1 VPLLHRGTYCVFLNR
16 HAGVE
21 TALAS
26 ARCLI
31 APAPNCHLAVLLR
44 TLGSGKGASRHRAR
58 TNTGEMSIRRLS
70 APFTRS
76 IDALFWKGEEVQQ
89 QATGGPSDR
98 GDAAPAGARLVQ
110 REASDRVQAIGLHE
124 GWIGDLYHHML
135 SLPWAPFLA
144 GLSLVY
150 VGLNL
155 LFALAYLLGDGAIA
169 NARRGAFWDAFFFSV
184 ETLSTIGYGQMSP
197 ATLYGNIVMTVEALV
212 GLMLV
217 AVAAGLMFAR
227 FSRPTARVL
236 FSKVAVVAPFNG
248 VPTLSLRL
256 ANVRRNQILDAQVS
270 VTLVRDEHT
279 AEGEW
284 IRRFYDL
291 KLARQ
296 RSPIFAMTFTVMHAI
311 DAASPLWNATS
322 SSLAAESVEIVVTV
336 TGLDETISRSVHART
351 SYLAHEILWNHS
363 FADVFTQTEDGHLA
377 IDYRRF
383 HNTEPVQS
391 P

>member
-1 VPLLHRGTYCVFLNR
+1 VPSY
-16 HAGVE
+16 
-21 TALAS
+21 
-26 ARCLI
+26 
-31 APAPNCHLAVLLR
+31 APAAAER
-44 TLGSGKGASRHRAR
+44 
-58 TNTGEMSIRRLS
+58 
-70 APFTRS
+70 APFIPSRS
-76 IDALFWKGEEVQQ
+76 MPFLEGEEEVQH
-89 QATGGPSDR
+89 QAADGPS
-98 GDAAPAGARLVQ
+98 GGGHTPAARARLIH
-110 REASDRVQAIGLHE
+110 REASDRVLAIGLRS
-124 GWIGDLYHHML
+124 GWAGDLYHHML
-135 SLPWAPFLA
+135 SLAWAPFLA

-150 VGLNL
+150 VVLNL

-169 NARRGAFWDAFFFSV
+169 NARRGAFSDAFFFSV

-227 FSRPTARVL
+227 FSRPTARVV
-236 FSKVAVVAPFNG
+236 FSKFAVVAPFNG

-291 KLARQ
+291 QLARR

-311 DAASPLWNATS
+311 DAASPLSNATS
-322 SSLAAESVEIVVTV
+322 SSLAAEGAEIVVTV
-336 TGLDETISRSVHART
+336 AGLDETISRTVHART
-351 SYLAHEILWNHS
+351 SYLAHEVLWNHR
-363 FADVFTQTEDGHLA
+363 FTDVFTETEDRCLA

-383 HNTEPVQS
+383 HNTEPIQS
-391 P
+391 S